1 MNKVLPPRLSR
12 YTSISTLIDMLLNKR
27 LFLSDPEYWKDK
39 TDAHFLKE
47 YAKDK
52 EVRALC
58 FFKDNETNLYW
69 ELYAKN
75 GCMIEFD
82 TKKLLGKIPAKSGF
96 KKGDVEY
103 IKRNDFDPK
112 KHSKKLPFI
121 KQLKYE
127 KESEY
132 RIVWA
137 GEKSREIFIPIDFN
151 SINKIFI
158 SGDVK
163 KEIADSLKILIQ
175 EIIGKN
181 SPKKIPIN
189 HSKLYDYPYLKNQV
203 TQTKGAKK

>member
-12 YTSISTLIDMLLNKR
+12 YTSISALIDMLLNKR
-27 LFLSDPEYWKDK
+27 LFLSDPDYWKDK
-39 TDAHFLKE
+39 TDAHFLKQ
-47 YAKDK
+47 YAKGK

-69 ELYAKN
+69 ELYAKG

-121 KQLKYE
+121 KQLRFE
-127 KESEY
+127 GESEY
-132 RIVWA
+132 RIVWK
-137 GEKSREIFIPIDFN
+137 GEKKEISIPIDFN

-189 HSKLYDYPYLKNQV
+189 HSKLYENPHWKKKL
-203 TQTKGAKK
+203 TATKGAKK